1 MGWSAFSTITLQTMW
16 DLETGAPTM
25 PAPFYRSSM
34 EMSLENSI
42 EIDGKVFLYTVI
54 LNTLAFLL
62 ALFMAN
68 DCFFRNSSALNVTSS
83 QYSALPK

>member
-1 MGWSAFSTITLQTMW
+1 
-16 DLETGAPTM
+16 
-25 PAPFYRSSM
+25 
-34 EMSLENSI
+34 MSLENSI

-68 DCFFRNSSALNVTSS
+68 YCFFRNSSALNVTSS
-83 QYSALPK
+83 WWSALAK